1 MIIKKQGR
9 VREDYGEMN
18 KRYCFFT
25 MLLIVVV
32 ISLTVYDRLSAAQ
45 EKSFHYFK
53 IKLNV
58 EAEPENIK
66 GSIED
71 YMGRELIDLGDVIL
85 TNSESE
91 WEINVKAAEIT
102 IENSD
107 KKDIVCTVV
116 VFEPVNKKN
125 LDALINTYLY
135 KLREIDNS
143 AIEKFNTELAKLM
156 YECKRLSEHLFFL
169 ADSIHIRRL
178 CSEII
183 ADFNGKCLNKKREFY
198 QREQEAI
205 RKLY

>member
-71 YMGRELIDLGDVIL
+71 YMGRELIDLGD
-85 TNSESE
+85 
-91 WEINVKAAEIT
+91 VKAAEIT

-183 ADFNGKCLNKKREFY
+183 ADFNGKCLNPKREFY